1 MKVVATR
8 GIIDL
13 ILCKRNSEQRTLIN
27 WIISFL
33 YCAYLMRNQSICIMH
48 LIHKYWTKVSV
59 HVKCNVQE
67 NRFLSDYMFVKW
79 CVSLWCFY
87 AILIDICIFHVKS
100 DGCKLQWID
109 ERLISHLKIGCVSWF
124 HHSAVEIFNFVA
136 SQKNVTTTSAFVDAI
151 HFMGFP
157 SIAFQNFTFT
167 ELLSNFMRNNRSEFR
182 ELTEQRIVGTSCLF
196 AKINENPYQIEKKIC
211 KHALNEQAT
220 RIM

>member
-1 MKVVATR
+1 MKKNVIQSITYVMDNGWKTNKRHLNDYCSHSPQLKKKTIVKYAHNIEQLKVVATR

-100 DGCKLQWID
+100 DGCKLQ
-109 ERLISHLKIGCVSWF
+109 
-124 HHSAVEIFNFVA
+124 
-136 SQKNVTTTSAFVDAI
+136 
-151 HFMGFP
+151 
-157 SIAFQNFTFT
+157 
-167 ELLSNFMRNNRSEFR
+167 
-182 ELTEQRIVGTSCLF
+182 
-196 AKINENPYQIEKKIC
+196 
-211 KHALNEQAT
+211 
-220 RIM
+220 